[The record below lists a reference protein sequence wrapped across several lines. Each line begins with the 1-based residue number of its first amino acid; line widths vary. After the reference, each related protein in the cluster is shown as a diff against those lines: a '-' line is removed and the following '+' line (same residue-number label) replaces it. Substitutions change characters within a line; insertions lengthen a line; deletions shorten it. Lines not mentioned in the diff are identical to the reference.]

1 MRTGKHFGVLRVL
14 CGIGVLQGSS
24 AWAHE
29 PRSKEKA
36 LAVHEA
42 PKEAAEEA
50 QVENS
55 APEVRETE
63 RIEVTV
69 RAEKPGA
76 EAASRVVVGRR
87 ELDLR
92 PRLRP
97 ADILEAVPGLFAVQ
111 HAGGGKANQYFL
123 RGFDADH
130 GTDVAFFVDGVPVNK
145 VSHGHGQGYTD
156 FHFLIPELVVS
167 LDGYK
172 GPHDAQFGDFA
183 TAGAVNLR
191 LVEKLQESYAQI
203 RLGQFGIFR
212 GLVMESPDLG
222 DHWRAVVAAEYHRD
236 DGPFLNSQELQRLN
250 LFLRA
255 THDLSHRS
263 KVSFTWM
270 SYGSTWNASGQIP
283 ARAVCG
289 EGEVGIADPS
299 SFGQPCL
306 NRFGAVDPTE
316 GGATQRHMAQLA
328 FSTAWEGADLEVMAY
343 LVRYQFGL
351 YSNFTFFRDDPVHGD
366 QIEQTDQRTM
376 GGIDMRLR
384 RQTNYRGAT
393 FTTSL
398 GTQVRIDGIDNGLYH
413 DQARERL
420 QTRVDANVGESQLGV
435 YVEEDARVRKWLRF
449 VAGARVQRLDV
460 QVQDRLEKTSGGSS
474 SGTQGGTLFLPK
486 FRAAITP
493 IPEVDLYAAY
503 GRGFHSNDARAVVR
517 GQETVSLMTPA
528 NGYEVG
534 FRVKPLKNL
543 SLSAT
548 GFLLDLASELVW
560 VGDEGTTEA
569 SGQTRRYGL
578 EASARYRMANWFFAD
593 ADVTWTHGE
602 YRGSGGAIPLA
613 PTATFSA
620 GVAARPTF
628 GVFTPYAAVRIKSI
642 GDRPATEDRALV
654 ADGFTIVD
662 ANAGLRWKNLEVGVD
677 VQNLLGATWREVQFA
692 TESRMAYEPAPVTGI
707 HYTPGWPR
715 TVMGQVAVYWK

>member
-1 MRTGKHFGVLRVL
+1 MHGCVWLGVLGAWVL
-14 CGIGVLQGSS
+14 GVSS
-24 AWAHE
+24 AWGHE
-29 PRSKEKA
+29 PRSKEKTPP
-36 LAVHEA
+36 VHEA
-42 PKEAAEEA
+42 PKEVVEEA
-50 QVENS
+50 PVES
-55 APEVRETE
+55 ASAGVREAE

-76 EAASRVVVGRR
+76 EASSRVVVGRR
-87 ELDLR
+87 ELELR

-130 GTDVAFFVDGVPVNK
+130 GTDVAFFVDGVPVNN

-203 RLGQFGIFR
+203 RVGQFGIFR

-236 DGPFLNSQELQRLN
+236 DGPFLNSQQLQRLN

-263 KVSFTWM
+263 KVSLTWM

-283 ARAVCG
+283 ARAVCD
-289 EGEVGIADPS
+289 EGEVGLAGPAT
-299 SFGQPCL
+299 FGQPCL

-316 GGATQRHMAQLA
+316 GGATQRHLGQLA

-351 YSNFTFFRDDPVHGD
+351 YSNFTFFRDDPERGD

-376 GGIDMRLR
+376 GGIELRLR
-384 RQTNYRGAT
+384 RQTNYRGAV

-398 GTQVRIDGIDNGLYH
+398 GAQVRMDGIDNGLFH
-413 DQARERL
+413 DRARERL
-420 QTRVDANVGESQLGV
+420 ETRVNANVGESQVGV

-449 VAGARVQRLDV
+449 VVGARVQRIDV
-460 QVQDRLEKTSGGSS
+460 QVQDHLEESSGGAS

-486 FRAAITP
+486 FRASITP
-493 IPEVDLYAAY
+493 IAEVDVFAAY
-503 GRGFHSNDARAVVR
+503 GRGFHSNDARGVVR
-517 GQETVSLMTPA
+517 SRDTATLMTPA

-534 FRVKPLKNL
+534 LRVKPIKNL
-543 SLSAT
+543 IVSAS
-548 GFLLDLASELVW
+548 GFWLDLASELVW

-569 SGQTRRYGL
+569 SGQTRRHGV
-578 EASARYRMANWFFAD
+578 EASARYRIANWFFAD
-593 ADVTWTHGE
+593 ADVTWTRGR
-602 YRGSGGAIPLA
+602 YRGSDAAIPLA
-613 PTATFSA
+613 PATTFSA
-620 GVAARPTF
+620 GVAARPTI
-628 GVFTPYAAVRIKSI
+628 GAFTPYAAVRVKSI
-642 GDRPATEDRALV
+642 GDRPATEDRSLV
-654 ADGFTIVD
+654 AQGFTVVD

-677 VQNLLGATWREVQFA
+677 VQNLLGANWREVQFA
-692 TESRMAYEPAPVTGI
+692 TESRLAYEPAPVTGI

-715 TVMGQVAVYWK
+715 TVMGQATVYWK